1 MNIFYSEEA
10 ILTSNISQPNGNEYI
25 GLELLIFGVF
35 VVVVVSLAI
44 WRPTWLK
51 HLRDAIATVGVG
63 SGKGLLA
70 LGKGCAAFI
79 VKVLGHLKRS

>member
-1 MNIFYSEEA
+1 MSIYFSEGVT
-10 ILTSNISQPNGNEYI
+10 LTKPISQLSGNEYM

-70 LGKGCAAFI
+70 LGRDCAAFI
-79 VKVLGHLKRS
+79 VKVVRLLRRP